1 MELLSPRMIEFLG
14 VEEHRGAK
22 ELLEYNLCTLRILGL
37 WKWDAPEWKLRRA
50 FAFLTII
57 SLIVFEITQICDA
70 YINITDLEH
79 LAKLLL
85 STIFIG
91 LVAFKNAYL
100 LLRID
105 DASELTNQLQDKF
118 SINYELPESQQTIIL
133 NRYAARAKLY
143 TIIRRSVALGLVT
156 FWILYPIKEMLW
168 EYAELLGAPE
178 DSDDV
183 NSRSNKTIALQL
195 PFVAYFPFDTEN
207 NLLYFILAYFFQ
219 AFCAFSVLIELPAWD
234 MLFVSVFIH
243 TSGHFKSLQ
252 HILIHLR
259 EDATK
264 ALEMDENQLELPGTI
279 QFSERLGNDG
289 NSMWAILHSDEH
301 AEGKFLE

>member
-1 MELLSPRMIEFLG
+1 MIEFLG

-22 ELLEYNLCTLRILGL
+22 ELLEYNLRTLRILGL
-37 WKWDAPEWKLRRA
+37 WKWDAPQWRLRRG
-50 FAFLTII
+50 FAFFTII
-57 SLIVFEITQICDA
+57 SLVVFEITQICDA

-100 LLRID
+100 LFRID
-105 DASELTNQLQDKF
+105 NASELTNQLQNKF
-118 SINYELPESQQTIIL
+118 FIHEELSESQQTIIL

-143 TIIRRSVALGLVT
+143 TIIRRSVAFGLVT

-168 EYAELLGAPE
+168 EYAELFGAPG

-183 NSRSNKTIALQL
+183 KSSSNRTVTLQL
-195 PFVAYFPFDTEN
+195 PLVAYFPFDTEK
-207 NLLYFILAYFFQ
+207 NLLYFILAYIFQ
-219 AFCAFSVLIELPAWD
+219 AFCGFSVFIELPAWD

-252 HILIHLR
+252 HILMHLR

-264 ALEMDENQLELPGTI
+264 ALEMDENELELHGTI
-279 QFSERLGNDG
+279 QLSERIGNYG
-289 NSMWAILHSDEH
+289 SSMWPIFHSEGH
-301 AEGKFLE
+301 AEGKFFFMVSKW